1 MQWRTIGAAAVLAL
15 CTGALTGH
23 AQTKASGEDLTLYP
37 GAITMAERDERVI
50 AVATRSGKAPLR
62 VEWTVSN
69 SEILAIA
76 PHGPTAAIKGK
87 SAGRVLVTARVNGR
101 AVNATITVAEEPDLR
116 FGATRWSIA
125 PVAGLVPRPLL
136 EASRVDEDGADI
148 FAVDADPAKRF
159 AVVRALRANGTLVWQ
174 STVRGTP
181 WAGDRFGGLLARLGP
196 PDQPSRNLARFDR
209 PRSAV
214 PAWRYKAR
222 GDIDDFAEA
231 DDGTIFLVEQNRP
244 RMLVARGE
252 SSQVSVIDGKTG
264 LETGHFVLP
273 PSTWQTSG
281 SCGTKGSTVRRPSE
295 LGPLG
300 EGANGGVYAEMLLV
314 HDSWTRVCEK
324 GRPVLGRGRFK
335 VSRELQLVR
344 LTRKGVT
351 PVRALW
357 RIDVEGPDS
366 PDRLRAIEDVA
377 PGPVAELKSGELV
390 SFRTQVS
397 LDAAGRL
404 SGRLHVVR
412 VVRGDLGREV
422 VRPGNSTRANKP
434 WRVLVDAPADGPW
447 VYFADGSTMQA
458 IDLGAGAT
466 VWTIDTAALPFQ
478 ALEGR
483 SVAASDSVRGQ
494 MIELSQRG
502 VLLRTFPARVDDAR
516 IVASGQ
522 AIVHGVD
529 PQTRALIEVQEPAY
543 VESSWSTML
552 DVETDFA
559 EVRRRFADFLIETR

>member
-1 MQWRTIGAAAVLAL
+1 MRLRTIWAAAALVLSAAT
-15 CTGALTGH
+15 CAN
-23 AQTKASGEDLTLYP
+23 AQAKNSAEDLTLYP

-50 AVATRSGKAPLR
+50 SVATRSGRAPLR

-69 SEILAIA
+69 PDILTIA
-76 PHGPTAAIKGK
+76 AHGPTAALKGK
-87 SAGRVLVTARVNGR
+87 AAGRVLVTARVNGR
-101 AVNATITVAEEPDLR
+101 AVNASIIVAEESDLR
-116 FGATRWSIA
+116 FGTTRWSVA
-125 PVAGLVPRPLL
+125 PVSGLVPRPLL

-159 AVVRALRANGTLVWQ
+159 TVVRALRANGTLVWQ

-196 PDQPSRNLARFDR
+196 LDQPSRNLARFDR

-244 RMLVARGE
+244 RLSAARGE
-252 SSQVSVIDGKTG
+252 SSQISVIDGKTG
-264 LETGHFVLP
+264 FETGHFVLP

-281 SCGTKGSTVRRPSE
+281 TCVPKGALVKRPSE

-300 EGANGGVYAEMLLV
+300 EGANGGVYAEMLQV

-324 GRPVLGRGRFK
+324 GRPVPGRGRFK

-357 RIDVEGPDS
+357 RMDAEGPDS
-366 PDRLRAIEDVA
+366 AERLRAIEDVS
-377 PGPVAELKSGELV
+377 PGPIAELKSGELV
-390 SFRTQVS
+390 SLRTQVT
-397 LDAAGRL
+397 LDATGRL
-404 SGRLHVVR
+404 TGRLHVAR
-412 VVRGDLGREV
+412 IVRGDVGREV
-422 VRPGNSTRANKP
+422 VRPGSFTLRSKP
-434 WRVLVDAPADGPW
+434 WKVLVDAPADGPW
-447 VYFADGSTMQA
+447 VYFADGSTLQA
-458 IDLGAGAT
+458 IDLAAGTT

-483 SVAASDSVRGQ
+483 SVAANDSARNQ
-494 MIELSQRG
+494 MLELGQRG
-502 VLLRTFPARVDDAR
+502 VTLRTYPARVDDAR
-516 IVASGQ
+516 IVAPGQ
-522 AIVHGVD
+522 ATVHGVD

-543 VESSWSTML
+543 VESSWSAVL

-559 EVRRRFADFLIETR
+559 EIRRRFADFLIETR